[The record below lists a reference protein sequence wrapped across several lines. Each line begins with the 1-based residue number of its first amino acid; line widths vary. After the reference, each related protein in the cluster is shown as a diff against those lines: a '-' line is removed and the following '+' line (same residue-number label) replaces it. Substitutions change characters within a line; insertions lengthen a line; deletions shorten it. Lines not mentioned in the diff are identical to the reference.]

1 MTKFT
6 VHTGRKY
13 DTQNVFQKVN
23 QLLRST
29 VDRFCTG
36 NTVGATQRRSDLIKI
51 LTEAVHILKAQEALV
66 AKVDVKVDAKK
77 DVTKAPDKVSNKPG
91 VKTY

>member
-66 AKVDVKVDAKK
+66 AKVDVKK
-77 DVTKAPDKVSNKPG
+77 DVTKASDKVSNKPG